1 MSAPII
7 AIDAMG
13 GDFGPHCV
21 VPASIA
27 FLAENS
33 SSQLILVGQ
42 PALLEE
48 LLSRYPSL
56 DRQRLR
62 VHAASEVIGSDE
74 RPSQAL
80 RGKPDASMRVALE
93 LVRDGRAH
101 ACVSAGNT
109 GALMALS
116 RHLLKTLPGI
126 DRPAM
131 VTAVPTEK
139 GHCHLLD
146 LGANVDCSA
155 EHLYQFAVMGAV
167 AAEALAA
174 SRPGSPCSTW
184 GPRRSRATSRSSW
197 RRVCC
202 RRRRG

>member
-1 MSAPII
+1 
-7 AIDAMG
+7 MG

-116 RHLLKTLPGI
+116 R
-126 DRPAM
+126 R
-131 VTAVPTEK
+131 
-139 GHCHLLD
+139 C
-146 LGANVDCSA
+146 
-155 EHLYQFAVMGAV
+155 
-167 AAEALAA
+167 
-174 SRPGSPCSTW
+174 
-184 GPRRSRATSRSSW
+184 
-197 RRVCC
+197 
-202 RRRRG
+202 